1 MKSLFVLGK
10 MKSLFVLGKMKSLF
24 VLGKIKA
31 LFVLGKIKSLFV
43 LGKIKSLFVL
53 GKIKYLTLTETDKI
67 WMPDLFFKNEKTGH
81 FHEII
86 LPNTYIRIFPNGDVL
101 YSIR

>member
-1 MKSLFVLGK
+1 M
-10 MKSLFVLGKMKSLF
+10 MAAA
-24 VLGKIKA
+24 IKHEKRQSR
-31 LFVLGKIKSLFV
+31 VV
-43 LGKIKSLFVL
+43 R
-53 GKIKYLTLTETDKI
+53 KIKYLTLTETDKI

-81 FHEII
+81 FHEIL